1 MPEQDFRS
9 IKIMWPLCAN
19 QMKPVPSDQ
28 NRKTV
33 CRMPQFLLNSWPSQ
47 RQPELEQGMT
57 RCSLLNDSDL
67 SNNLEFCT
75 FWAFLVCGCEC
86 SKDQR
91 LLGSCCR
98 TFTTS
103 RFTNGQLL
111 STMEGGDSGTV
122 IASHWL
128 LWSQA
133 LCLAQRPAFGK
144 SHNLHQWTFR
154 SLQHLVRARMLWAWG
169 RWQGAK
175 SRCCVRRWV
184 KSELLGKQES
194 TDQEHCRV
202 SYIMIWFHFVI
213 CMNTCMLQCDSSIP
227 VIFFMYRA
235 LPVYGFY
242 YISLGVVFIHW
253 RMPMWWLTP
262 AWGQTASI
270 ILMLMDEVVS
280 WWWCYHVFVILYD
293 DYDDEIYI
301 YILFLEHML
310 SFFQQLWR
318 LLLSKA

>member
-1 MPEQDFRS
+1 MQDAAVSAQLMAFAETAGVRARHDKIPFARFRFIKQLWVLYFLS
-9 IKIMWPLCAN
+9 I
-19 QMKPVPSDQ
+19 
-28 NRKTV
+28 
-33 CRMPQFLLNSWPSQ
+33 
-47 RQPELEQGMT
+47 
-57 RCSLLNDSDL
+57 
-67 SNNLEFCT
+67 
-75 FWAFLVCGCEC
+75 LVYGCEC

-91 LLGSCCR
+91 LLGGCCR

-103 RFTNGQLL
+103 EFTNGQLL
-111 STMEGGDSGTV
+111 STMEGGDRGTV

-128 LWSQA
+128 IWSQA

-227 VIFFMYRA
+227 VIFLCTGPCLCMAF
-235 LPVYGFY
+235 
-242 YISLGVVFIHW
+242 
-253 RMPMWWLTP
+253 T
-262 AWGQTASI
+262 T
-270 ILMLMDEVVS
+270 
-280 WWWCYHVFVILYD
+280 
-293 DYDDEIYI
+293 
-301 YILFLEHML
+301 
-310 SFFQQLWR
+310 
-318 LLLSKA
+318 